1 MVKLDN
7 FTKLI
12 GGKFTFND
20 DGVHQNDCGGEII
33 ILPSSNHSRGCF
45 ENNFEHFY
53 FFTYTNI
60 SDFSC
65 GYYDS
70 TDSIDYLSV
79 GQYSVNISTE
89 SPLEFLDDVEI
100 QEIKFIKNY
109 KYAYYK
115 IYNPTKGKTY
125 YGIIDIK
132 QNLVVFNT
140 DEEILT
146 LFLIQIFQCLP
157 LHQLMLMKY
166 VS

>member
-1 MVKLDN
+1 MKKVL
-7 FTKLI
+7 TLI
-12 GGKFTFND
+12 VMAVAFVMPSQAQVSF
-20 DGVHQNDCGGEII
+20 GVQAGLN
-33 ILPSSNHSRGCF
+33 L
-45 ENNFEHFY
+45 
-53 FFTYTNI
+53 TNI

-70 TDSIDYLSV
+70 TDSIDYLRV

-140 DEEILT
+140 EEELLNFVPYTEISMLAITANASYEVCIIKEDNKCIQLT
-146 LFLIQIFQCLP
+146 RIGW
-157 LHQLMLMKY
+157 
-166 VS
+166 